1 MGNKI
6 YWENNALCQFYLK
19 RLISYNQL
27 PTLFPIFSVDYNEDV
42 CLQLY
47 FFLQNNVI
55 SNLNEVLRQQNKRI
69 QHIHNNNQELLDAI
83 EHIVK
88 QLKVKI
94 VPEVIQDLTSKMIK
108 LTN

>member
-1 MGNKI
+1 M
-6 YWENNALCQFYLK
+6 LCVKYQFYFK

-27 PTLFPIFSVDYNEDV
+27 TTSFPIFSVDYNEDV
-42 CLQLY
+42 YLQLY
-47 FFLQNNVI
+47 FFLQNNAI

-88 QLKVKI
+88 QLKVEI
-94 VPEVIQDLTSKMIK
+94 VPKVIQNLTSKMIK
-108 LTN
+108 STN

>member
-6 YWENNALCQFYLK
+6 HWENNALCQFYLK

>member
-1 MGNKI
+1 M
-6 YWENNALCQFYLK
+6 LCVKYQFYFK

-27 PTLFPIFSVDYNEDV
+27 TTSFPVFSVDYNEDV
-42 CLQLY
+42 YLQLY
-47 FFLQNNVI
+47 FFLQNNAI

-83 EHIVK
+83 EHIIK

-94 VPEVIQDLTSKMIK
+94 VPKVFQNLTSKMIK
-108 LTN
+108 STNWFQF

>member
-47 FFLQNNVI
+47 FFLQNNAI

-69 QHIHNNNQELLDAI
+69 KHIHNNNQELLDAI

>member
-47 FFLQNNVI
+47 FFLQNNAI